1 MALPLTGIGH
11 FVDFIVLAFFY
22 YRLRKSKVAN
32 NKFFFYF
39 ERFTLSMGIF
49 FLLMAIPN
57 LILTGNS
64 FMLGLGYVIG
74 HIFLYISYAYLIRVS
89 LLILKPSFDSTKIFT
104 SYLLL
109 ALIITLT
116 NIYYFNYPVILKDG
130 ITAFNVNPLVG
141 ILIIF
146 ISMMTLLPSAVL
158 FIREA
163 FMQPQQ
169 RTRFALIGVSF
180 ILIIIGGPMHDVAT
194 APATYMLADVVT
206 TIGFITMFFGVIFGS
221 KSTLKIKSKKI

>member
-1 MALPLTGIGH
+1 MTLPLSGIGH
-11 FVDFIVLAFFY
+11 FVDFIVLGFFY
-22 YRLRKSKVAN
+22 YRLRKSNIKN
-32 NKFFFYF
+32 NKFFLYF
-39 ERFTLSMGIF
+39 ERFTLSMSIF
-49 FLLMAIPN
+49 FLLMALPN
-57 LILTGNS
+57 LFLTENS

-89 LLILKPSFDSTKIFT
+89 LLILKPSFDSIKIFT
-104 SYLLL
+104 FYLFL

-130 ITAFNVNPLVG
+130 ITAFNVSPLIG
-141 ILIIF
+141 ISIIF
-146 ISMMTLLPSAVL
+146 ISMMTLLPSAIL

-169 RTRFALIGVSF
+169 RTRFALIGISF
-180 ILIIIGGPMHDVAT
+180 ILIIVGGPLHDVAT

-206 TIGFITMFFGVIFGS
+206 TIGFITMLFGVIFGS
-221 KSTLKIKSKKI
+221 KSTLTISDKK